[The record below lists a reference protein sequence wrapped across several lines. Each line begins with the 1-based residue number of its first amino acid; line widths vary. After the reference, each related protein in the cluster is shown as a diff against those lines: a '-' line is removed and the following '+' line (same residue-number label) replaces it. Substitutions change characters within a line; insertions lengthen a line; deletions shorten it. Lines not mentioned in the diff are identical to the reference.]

1 MLCHACNDIV
11 GQALQC
17 DAATA
22 EQVAVRPGG
31 LGYQFLE
38 KRTSTGHQITV
49 AAERGCYMCQVSTCR
64 GRDSIVAKGLG
75 ESREALVRQSHV
87 HWGLDDMVYLITSY
101 EPHRF
106 TKLRVK
112 DFGTIA
118 YSDFGLESLSSLRD
132 VASEG
137 VAEDHGDSQ
146 LSVTKKALIRV
157 RRSLSRRLGSTGDAM
172 PKSFIIP
179 SIKKCAFDYE
189 IPRNTGSKKV
199 LGLVRQWLSEC
210 VVNHT
215 SCMQM
220 QGDFAPERLV
230 HVSLVDDRGT
240 FRVTTTQ
247 DIQKP
252 LRYLTLSH
260 RWDAGTQTL
269 NKKTADSYRT
279 QTPWT
284 ELSKT
289 YRDAFAIVTTLGFS
303 YIWIDSL
310 CISQDDRDD
319 MLTEGLS
326 MMQVYSGAVCN
337 LSALEGH
344 SRGMFATRYPSHVG
358 TAQALSGAQGLLQ
371 NQHIM
376 LVDGHTWRS
385 EVDEA
390 PLNQRGWVLQERLLA
405 ARTVYFSKT
414 QVFWEC
420 SLGRRCEGYPALEVV
435 ALHERVLG
443 GAGDDFYSAIRRI
456 NVQQSQVQA
465 GLDFSPGSSSSPLS
479 WYDLWVDLLR
489 LYIPRAIS
497 FPGDRLLAIAGIA
510 KLFAKASHLTW
521 AAGLWKEHM
530 PRCLL
535 WQARGRLLP
544 RESTCFPT
552 WSWVSIAGE
561 VVLADRA
568 FDAQRVVARV
578 TEIECTTNGDDQ
590 FGLLSSARLR
600 LQAQPIKVELS
611 VGEQRLGL
619 SIYGEMLNP
628 SWQTISIVPDRLS
641 LLFGAYIFDLLD
653 TTAVEP
659 QEDFV
664 ALVMNTH
671 AHAKFDDWIEI
682 SLRGLILE
690 KCQHVTQ
697 GSSLPVKWK
706 RAGYFE
712 IIKYSIK
719 ASSPI
724 VQSEI
729 FSLSASPYGEDEQTH
744 APFDFDT
751 ATSLETFDIF

>member
-1 MLCHACNDIV
+1 MSV
-11 GQALQC
+11 V
-17 DAATA
+17 
-22 EQVAVRPGG
+22 EQK
-31 LGYQFLE
+31 L
-38 KRTSTGHQITV
+38 
-49 AAERGCYMCQVSTCR
+49 
-64 GRDSIVAKGLG
+64 
-75 ESREALVRQSHV
+75 
-87 HWGLDDMVYLITSY
+87 TSY

-118 YSDFGLESLSSLRD
+118 YSDLGLESLSSLRD

-137 VAEDHGDSQ
+137 VSRDQGDSQ
-146 LSVTKKALIRV
+146 LSVTKKALIRA
-157 RRSLSRRLGSTGDAM
+157 RRSLSRRLGSSGDAT

-230 HVSLVDDRGT
+230 HVSLVDDRGA
-240 FRVTTTQ
+240 FRVTKTQ
-247 DIQKP
+247 DIRKP

-260 RWDAGTQTL
+260 RWDAGTPTL
-269 NKKTADSYRT
+269 NKRTADSYRT

-289 YRDAFAIVTTLGFS
+289 YRDAFAIVTALGFS

-405 ARTVYFSKT
+405 ARTVYFCKT

-420 SLGRRCEGYPALEVV
+420 SLGRRCEGYPVLEGLALDD
-435 ALHERVLG
+435 RVLR
-443 GAGDDFYSAIRRI
+443 GAGDDFYGAIRQI
-456 NVQQSQVQA
+456 NVQLNHIQA
-465 GLDFSPGSSSSPLS
+465 GLAWYSSGTLS
-479 WYDLWVDLLR
+479 WYSRWVDLLR

-561 VVLADRA
+561 VVLPDRA

-611 VGEQRLGL
+611 FGGKGLGL
-619 SIYGEMLNP
+619 SIYGEMLTP
-628 SWQTISIVPDRLS
+628 SRQRISIVPDRPGLS
-641 LLFGAYIFDLLD
+641 FGAKVFDLLD
-653 TTAVEP
+653 TTSVEP

-664 ALVMNTH
+664 AVMTNTH
-671 AHAKFDDWIEI
+671 AHAKLDGWIEI

-697 GSSLPVKWK
+697 GPSLPVKWK